1 MIITVIENVKINVML
16 HCAILLFGDVWVLE
30 FLILN
35 VNKRAMNVK
44 ENVVLSN
51 FIVVVSSSYTHH
63 HSSSNTFPFPHHT
76 PR

>member
-1 MIITVIENVKINVML
+1 
-16 HCAILLFGDVWVLE
+16 
-30 FLILN
+30 
-35 VNKRAMNVK
+35 MNVK

-63 HSSSNTFPFPHHT
+63 HSSSNTFPFPRHT

>member
-1 MIITVIENVKINVML
+1 
-16 HCAILLFGDVWVLE
+16 
-30 FLILN
+30 
-35 VNKRAMNVK
+35 MNVK